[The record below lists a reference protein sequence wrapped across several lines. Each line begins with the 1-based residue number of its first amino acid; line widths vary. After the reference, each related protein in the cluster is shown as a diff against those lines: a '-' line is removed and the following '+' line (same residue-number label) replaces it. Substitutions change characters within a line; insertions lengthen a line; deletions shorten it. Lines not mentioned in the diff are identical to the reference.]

1 MTFYAAVEFLR
12 NASEGAYDAIIV
24 DSSDPIGMANFVL
37 VKVFIRAL
45 PFKLMLLSCACNGKV
60 DAYLG
65 FFLINRILV
74 RPLF

>member
-37 VKVFIRAL
+37 VKVFIRPL
-45 PFKLMLLSCACNGKV
+45 PFKLYIWCFK
-60 DAYLG
+60 
-65 FFLINRILV
+65 
-74 RPLF
+74 